1 MVGINCHVFEKTYAY
16 GAIRAEN
23 QNLLFAISELKTRL
37 ENIAK
42 GMNGASSVRRP
53 MNRDSHVKNSVLAN
67 SKKSAKKV
75 AVYVRNNKQTDNT
88 SENVISNKENVIDVD
103 VANASKCQNGFTKD
117 EIFMAMTFD
126 YNRSSLKPQC
136 QMTLVRS
143 SSSLGRQCQMVST
156 ENNTSGPVP
165 QCSNDV

>member
-1 MVGINCHVFEKTYAY
+1 MYKVVTTHESQTNETKHGLSST
-16 GAIRAEN
+16 
-23 QNLLFAISELKTRL
+23 
-37 ENIAK
+37 

-126 YNRSSLKPQC
+126 YNRSSLEPQC

-143 SSSLGRQCQMVST
+143 SSSLGRQCQMVSAK
-156 ENNTSGPVP
+156 NNTSGPVP
-165 QCSNDV
+165 QCLNDVCSQQFRPRSSYKMTSVITV